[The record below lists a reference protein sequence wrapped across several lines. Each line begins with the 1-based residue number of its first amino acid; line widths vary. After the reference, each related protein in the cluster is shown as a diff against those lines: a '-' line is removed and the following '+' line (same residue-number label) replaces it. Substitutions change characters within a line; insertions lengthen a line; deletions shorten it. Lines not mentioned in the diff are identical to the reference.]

1 MKIAFLN
8 STKVWGGGEKWHFE
22 ISLALYEKGLETV
35 IFTNKKKQQLKL
47 IQMLKLS
54 GEVKKFTQLL
64 HKKVLK
70 QYSKIDPQIIFVSL
84 FGFETTVGDYLRDNL
99 HGNLNENIS
108 ILIVPPIDN
117 KLWNN
122 YFVKNSME
130 GNNGINIED
139 YNNLRKNGAAN
150 QMQIRK
156 METYYKDLIETKK
169 ISEHNSQQLN
179 IWADALSINNS
190 STLLDVKN
198 SRKKIKELVIE

>member
-1 MKIAFLN
+1 
-8 STKVWGGGEKWHFE
+8 
-22 ISLALYEKGLETV
+22 
-35 IFTNKKKQQLKL
+35 
-47 IQMLKLS
+47 MLKLS

-198 SRKKIKELVIE
+198 SRKKIKGLVIE